1 LGFRVERT
9 YNSDIENMTGL
20 APGKCEYTEAE
31 TALALGITIEELR
44 ALVRTHVTANEEDL
58 NNVAV
63 MSFRPSD
70 ILMLRLLSGRGLIPT
85 LPD

>member
-1 LGFRVERT
+1 
-9 YNSDIENMTGL
+9 MTGL